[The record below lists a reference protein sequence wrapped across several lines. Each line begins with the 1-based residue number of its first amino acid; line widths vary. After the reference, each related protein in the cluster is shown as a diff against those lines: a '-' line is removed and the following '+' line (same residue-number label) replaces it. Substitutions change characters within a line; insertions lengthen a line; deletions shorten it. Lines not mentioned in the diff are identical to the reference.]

1 MPARNTKAGVD
12 YDRCSYKKKDPEKY
26 NLILQLRKEG
36 KSYNQITAET
46 GAATNTIAR
55 ICAENAEEL
64 GKWKRRV
71 STKLGEAIDLL
82 SERLV
87 KEADDVSLSQIPVS
101 IAIALDKKAAL
112 DGENI
117 THVVHH
123 KGLTHSDLGDKLDK
137 MRQANVINVDNQSSE
152 NGPNIEQTDKSV
164 SKLGPETGGG
174 GGHDG
179 PSGENVTG

>member
-137 MRQANVINVDNQSSE
+137 MRQANVINIDNQSSE
-152 NGPNIEQTDKSV
+152 NGPNIKQTDKSV

-179 PSGENVTG
+179 SSGEIVTG